1 MDQAAAAEYAQEVW
15 CSGQNRGFW
24 EEYRF
29 IRSTEAGGIRI
40 IFLDCGRSL
49 SSFHAVLLAS
59 ISIALLGL
67 LAVLVLLI
75 LFSGRIVTPAAESS
89 LFPVSRHKPNEYF
102 VLCLHF
108 PVRDPIMKATYLRRA
123 RGGIAMRSF

>member
-1 MDQAAAAEYAQEVW
+1 MAEEEKNLKRKALRL
-15 CSGQNRGFW
+15 RGLRQRW
-24 EEYRF
+24 
-29 IRSTEAGGIRI
+29 
-40 IFLDCGRSL
+40 IFNT
-49 SSFHAVLLAS
+49 VLP
-59 ISIALLGL
+59 
-67 LAVLVLLI
+67 VLVLLI